1 MSHKDVQATVKSV
14 GIPCAH
20 LAFPKG
26 TAPKLPWAVYAEN
39 DTDGVCADNILYVP
53 RHEWRVELYEASRD
67 GELEEKLAQAIEQ
80 AFSPVRRYESWIEE
94 ENCLMVTFYFTEFDK
109 KGLADG

>member
-1 MSHKDVQATVKSV
+1 MSHQKVQETVSGV
-14 GIPCAH
+14 LPCAH

-26 TAPKLPWAVYAEN
+26 TAPSLPWAVYAEEN
-39 DTDGVCADNILYVP
+39 TEGVFADNTTYVP

-67 GELEEKLAQAIEQ
+67 KELEDKLEQAIEQ

-94 ENCLMVTFYFTEFDK
+94 ENCLMVAFYFTEFDQ
-109 KGLADG
+109 KGLDNG